1 MSKIAAFIVGAAFV
15 SLVASAQTG
24 GSGGYIEHPLTILL
38 CDNVGNCH
46 YTQSVRPSPSP
57 EPWTHGRCEELS
69 DHAIQQIRD
78 AIR

>member
-15 SLVASAQTG
+15 LLVASAQTG
-24 GSGGYIEHPLTILL
+24 GSGGYIDPLTILL

-46 YTQSVRPSPSP
+46 YTQSVGLSP

-78 AIR
+78 AVR